1 VGLGFPLYEGITRG
15 SGRHAARRDR
25 SELAPRDIV
34 ERAALGL
41 DPQQVIGMVIARF
54 AIFNARF
61 PLRAAV
67 PSKGAESIG
76 ATLLRCP

>member
-1 VGLGFPLYEGITRG
+1 
-15 SGRHAARRDR
+15 
-25 SELAPRDIV
+25 
-34 ERAALGL
+34 
-41 DPQQVIGMVIARF
+41 MVIARF

-61 PLRAAV
+61 PMRAAV